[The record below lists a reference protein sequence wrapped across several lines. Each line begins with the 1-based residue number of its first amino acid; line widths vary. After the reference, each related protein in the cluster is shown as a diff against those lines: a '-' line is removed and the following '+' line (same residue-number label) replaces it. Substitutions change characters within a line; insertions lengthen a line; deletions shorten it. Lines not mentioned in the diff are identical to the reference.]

1 MTTFDERESAFE
13 NKFAHEAELEFLS
26 ESLRNKQ
33 IAYWAAEKLGMST
46 AEAALYAKDLIKA
59 DFSEPGPEVVV
70 RKLVAD
76 LKDVADEATIRA
88 KMEESLEVARKKVF
102 GDEA

>member
-13 NKFAHEAELEFLS
+13 NKFAHDAEMEFMA
-26 ESLRNKQ
+26 ESLRDKG

-46 AEAALYAKDLIKA
+46 AEAAGYAKNLIKA
-59 DFSEPGPEVVV
+59 DFSEPGSEVVV

-76 LKDVADEATIRA
+76 LKDVADEAEIRA
-88 KMEESLEVARKKVF
+88 KMDEILEIARKKVF